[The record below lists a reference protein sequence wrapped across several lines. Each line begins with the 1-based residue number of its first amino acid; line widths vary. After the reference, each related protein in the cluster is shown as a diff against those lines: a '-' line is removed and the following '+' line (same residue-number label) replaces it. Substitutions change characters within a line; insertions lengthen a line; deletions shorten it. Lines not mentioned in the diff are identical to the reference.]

1 MEYIVAAGA
10 STLAVSY
17 GAYIAFSVEKGKP
30 WALGVARAIA
40 MLDPQS
46 VDPYLRDGLALPPA
60 EAQPEPEI
68 AAEPDRLAA

>member
-1 MEYIVAAGA
+1 
-10 STLAVSY
+10 
-17 GAYIAFSVEKGKP
+17 
-30 WALGVARAIA
+30 

-46 VDPYLRDGLALPPA
+46 VDPFLQDGSALPPA